1 MFKNRDGNRRL
12 LRDIQRAYSLAVE
25 RAALPVTE
33 DGPVVL
39 HSLRHTGISRLANHP
54 AIPLVHVR
62 DFARHSDLAITNG
75 YVHKTDSPQI
85 TAAIAEALGGTDSD

>member
-1 MFKNRDGNRRL
+1 VGASGGFVFKNRDGNRRL
-12 LRDIQRAYSLAVE
+12 LRDIQRAS
-25 RAALPVTE
+25 
-33 DGPVVL
+33 
-39 HSLRHTGISRLANHP
+39 